1 MPIDVTFERP
11 PSTSRAGNFRRRA
24 GAKTAG
30 PTQQLRGTLLKT
42 GVMMGVSV
50 TLLHVTVQQV

>member
-1 MPIDVTFERP
+1 L
-11 PSTSRAGNFRRRA
+11 RRRA
-24 GAKTAG
+24 GGKTAG